1 MKKLVFIVAALIL
14 TICFS
19 QCKKTETPAMDEG
32 VHIALVAGCEQ
43 DGGRTVFYPADGS
56 FVWTNGATEYIYV
69 GGSEHTGCIG
79 VLNGTGTGTNNMT
92 FEGALT
98 TTPNE
103 GETLHFFYLGKGRD
117 GSTVS
122 TLDFSTQDG
131 TLTNVTNNH
140 IAMGDG
146 TYNSGTINYAT
157 TLNMKMAIAYFDM
170 SGFVNSNNASEIVY
184 LHGDNV
190 YSKATINY
198 QTGEITGSTKGYI
211 NFGTAN
217 SGKYVALIPSVQTA
231 TVLKFDSNSKMGEM
245 TFNRGIQAGKY
256 YVNDGEALLVAA
268 NTLLEGTTPGLF
280 SVSATKMVRFSK
292 GNLQYIGSA
301 ATPYWKFADNQ
312 WDCFRQTTGQSTTN
326 TSPDIDRDLFAWGT
340 SGYNHGAIYYQ
351 PYKINGSNSYYYPYG
366 NRTGNLYDQTGKA
379 DWGYNAILNGGNEE
393 NKWHTPTSGDFNCML
408 RGRTTVSGSRYVLA
422 KVANVDGLIIFP
434 DNWNNEVFDFI
445 NVNAMRNAYYED
457 NVVSESD
464 WVNIMEPNGVI
475 FLPAADRIGGF
486 GGAHKGEYWDSD
498 FSKVEYNLYFA
509 NALHFQSYEDT
520 DPPSNNI
527 DTWYA
532 TVFQGCYA
540 VRLVRNVQ

>member
-14 TICFS
+14 TISFS

-32 VHIALVAGCEQ
+32 VHIALIAGCEQ
-43 DGGRTVFYPADGS
+43 DGGRTAFYPADGS

-79 VLNGTGTGTNNMT
+79 VLSGTGTGTNNMT

-117 GSTVS
+117 GSAVS

-170 SGFVNSNNASEIVY
+170 SGFVNSNNASETVY

-256 YVNDGEALLVAA
+256 YVNGGEALLVTA
-268 NTLLEGTTPGLF
+268 NVLMEGTAPGLF

-301 ATPYWKFADNQ
+301 STPYWKFADNQ
-312 WDCFRQTTGQSTTN
+312 WDCFRQTTGQNNN
-326 TSPDIDRDLFAWGT
+326 TSPSIDRDVFSYGT
-340 SGYNHGAIYYQ
+340 SGYNHGAVYYQ
-351 PYKINGSNSYYYPYG
+351 PYQINGSNGYYYPYG
-366 NRTGNLYDQTGKA
+366 NRTGNLYDYPGNA
-379 DWGYNAILNGGNEE
+379 DWGYNAIINGGNEE
-393 NKWHTPTSGDFNCML
+393 NRWYTPTSMNFTYML
-408 RGRTTVSGSRYVLA
+408 KSRATVSESRYVLA
-422 KVANVDGLIIFP
+422 IVAGTEGLIIFP
-434 DNWNNEVFDFI
+434 DSWNNEIFGFVNI
-445 NVNAMRNAYYED
+445 NAIRDAYFED
-457 NVVSESD
+457 NVVSEVD
-464 WVNIMEPNGVI
+464 WINILEPNGAV

-486 GGAHKGEYWDSD
+486 GGGHAGEYWESN
-498 FSKVEYNLYFA
+498 FNKVEYNLSFA
-509 NALHFQSYEDT
+509 NALHFQSFGDT
-520 DPPSNNI
+520 EPPTYTIN
-527 DTWYA
+527 TQYA
-532 TVFQGCYA
+532 SVFQCGYA